1 MYRDKNVSTA
11 ELTIAL
17 NQFIYMLFAQPSAKS
32 LERGEV
38 MEASGY
44 TVVTRPNVQTL
55 VEAVNELIDEGRKPL
70 GGDFSRHTQ

>member
-32 LERGEV
+32 LERREKSWR
-38 MEASGY
+38 AQ
-44 TVVTRPNVQTL
+44 PNVQTL